1 MATSINRWEMLAAH
15 VCINFVLGGVYAF
28 SFFKT
33 PMMEQYHWDPATLA
47 LAFSINMGI
56 IPIPMIWG
64 GKLIDNGKGKQAI
77 VIGGILFS
85 AGFILSGFVT
95 TLPGLFIT
103 YGLVAGLGSGLAF
116 TGNLNNILKFFP
128 DRRGLASGIVL
139 AGVGCGTLI
148 CTRLAEYFMG
158 LTQDISQAL
167 LYLGVVY
174 LVVIFIVQ
182 FFIRSAPAKDSGGI
196 AASPMDKD
204 YRMMLKDTRFWLL
217 FAILGLGV
225 FSGMVISSTSAQIG
239 MAQYGLASGALVVSL
254 VSIFNSVG
262 RLFWGG
268 VTDKLG
274 GYNTLV
280 VVYLFTCLCF
290 ALLLAFNGNTAVFYC
305 CALGVGF
312 AYAGILV
319 IFPGLTSQNFGMRNQ
334 GLNYGFMY
342 FGFAVGAVIA
352 PYVTSAMDKYTGS
365 YNPVFILTIVLLLV
379 GVVLTMVTK
388 SYATKIVQKINQPV

>member
-1 MATSINRWEMLAAH
+1 MSASINRWGMLAAH

-28 SFFKT
+28 SYFKT
-33 PMMEQYHWDPATLA
+33 PLMAQYHWDPATLA

-56 IPIPMIWG
+56 IPLPMIWG
-64 GKLIDNGKGKQAI
+64 GRMIDNGKGKQAI

-85 AGFILSGFVT
+85 LGFILSGFVDN
-95 TLPGLFIT
+95 LPMLFLT
-103 YGLVAGLGSGLAF
+103 YGVIAGLGSGLAF

-139 AGVGCGTLI
+139 AGVGVGTLL
-148 CTRLAEYFMG
+148 CTRLAEYFMAQ
-158 LTQDISQAL
+158 THDVSRAL
-167 LYLGVVY
+167 LYLGIVY

-196 AASPMDKD
+196 KASPLDKD
-204 YRMMLKDTRFWLL
+204 YRHMLKDLRFWLL
-217 FAILGLGV
+217 FMILALGV
-225 FSGMVISSTSAQIG
+225 FSGMVISSSSAQIG
-239 MAQYGLASGALVVSL
+239 MTQYGLLSGALVVSL
-254 VSIFNSVG
+254 VSIFNSIG

-268 VTDKLG
+268 LTDKLG

-280 VVYLFTCLCF
+280 IVYLFTCLCM
-290 ALLLAFNGNTAVFYC
+290 LLLFFFNGNTSVFYFS
-305 CALGVGF
+305 ALGVGF

-352 PYVTSAMDKYTGS
+352 PYVTSAIAKYTGG
-365 YNPVFILTIVLLLV
+365 YDTVFILTTVLLLI
-379 GVVLTMVTK
+379 GVVLT
-388 SYATKIVQKINQPV
+388 